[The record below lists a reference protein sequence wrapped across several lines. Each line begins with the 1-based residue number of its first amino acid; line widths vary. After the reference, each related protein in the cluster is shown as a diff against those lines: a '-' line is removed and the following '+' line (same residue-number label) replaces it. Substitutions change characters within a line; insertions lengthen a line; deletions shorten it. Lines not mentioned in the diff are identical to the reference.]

1 MSDVEY
7 GQKPRMGQNL
17 GWSRDVEF
25 GPKPRMGQNLGWVP
39 GMWNLV
45 KNGPMAISRPSEVSN
60 HDFDDVEYL
69 PIRGQ
74 TIRGPS
80 YPSRD
85 MVILSTALLL

>member
-45 KNGPMAISRPSEVSN
+45 KNA
-60 HDFDDVEYL
+60 DVEF
-69 PIRGQ
+69 GQ
-74 TIRGPS
+74 KWPNGNFETIRGFES
-80 YPSRD
+80 
-85 MVILSTALLL
+85 